1 MRAGGPGSQ
10 DFQPHTH
17 LALPEVS
24 THQGG
29 MLVAIIPL
37 LVAVAGLVIYAM
49 SDNPKTAEC
58 GRLMFACGLL
68 AVCFI
73 AAHQTFRIG

>member
-1 MRAGGPGSQ
+1 M
-10 DFQPHTH
+10 
-17 LALPEVS
+17 
-24 THQGG
+24 
-29 MLVAIIPL
+29 VAIIPL